1 MLMLWLWVLLALAAA
16 GVAGYFSWRADV
28 RRAVPHPWI
37 PAVLRGIVI
46 LLTALLL
53 LAPAFTIRKNETKK
67 PVVLVLQDN
76 SRSILNELGKD
87 STAYQ
92 EQMNEL
98 IDKFSADYEV
108 VKWNLN
114 GQTDSLYNFNNEVT
128 DLAASLDKAQEFY
141 GTQNLGAVILATDGR
156 YNQGINPIYRQGA
169 MKGSLYTIGIGD
181 TIAQKDI
188 RISKVYANKTVS
200 LNNTFEIRADILAD
214 KCAGYN
220 NTVRI
225 TEKGN
230 IISGSALNI
239 SNDRYDRSVS
249 FTIKA
254 DRPGLHH
261 YVIAVPPAE
270 GEEVIAN
277 NRRDV
282 FVEVV
287 DQQKH
292 VLIAGV
298 APHPD
303 IKAITEALKDLT
315 NYKITTRV
323 NNDFPSLLDDYDI
336 LVLHQLPGAGY
347 RSNPTIT
354 RAKKPTLYIMGMQ
367 TDKLSLNQMDKPVSF
382 NINPPTP
389 HDIFAE
395 YNTSFNAFNLPQ
407 NIRSVADKWPPLS
420 VPQGTIQLYPNA
432 QALFKGK
439 GTNIPLW
446 ALQQGATPTA
456 VITGEGLWRWRMYEY
471 KNFNNTEVTDEC
483 IRQTIAFLS
492 TDNTKDP
499 FRVTLPKYIWSD
511 REAITFNAFLRNAN
525 NEAVNTPDATI
536 TIKDSTGNSDKYSF
550 ERSGNTYRVNVGIR
564 AGGTYT
570 FTASVNYNGKSYTAT
585 GSFVV
590 ETIPLELMETG
601 ADYNLLYTLAQEN
614 DGAFF
619 PASQMQQAYDSVK
632 ANNNIKPVIET
643 TIESIPLIDRK
654 WFFFL
659 ILLFAVAEWLIRKY
673 WLAQ

>member
-1 MLMLWLWVLLALAAA
+1 MFWLWVLLALAAA

-37 PAVLRGIVI
+37 PAVLRTLVI
-46 LLTALLL
+46 FLTALLL
-53 LAPAFTIRKNETKK
+53 LAPTFTIRKNETKK
-67 PVVLVLQDN
+67 PVILVLQDN
-76 SRSILNELGKD
+76 SRSVANELG
-87 STAYQ
+87 SSNTAYQ
-92 EQMNEL
+92 TQLEDL
-98 IDKFSADYEV
+98 IDKFSSDYEV
-108 VKWNLN
+108 VKWNLE
-114 GQTDSLYNFNNEVT
+114 GQTDSLYNFNKDVT
-128 DLAASLDKAQEFY
+128 DIASSIDRVQEFY

-156 YNQGINPIYRQGA
+156 YNQGINPIYRQSD
-169 MKGSLYTIGIGD
+169 MKGPLYTIGIGD

-188 RISKVYANKTVS
+188 RISKVYANKTAT
-200 LNNTFEIRADILAD
+200 LNNSFEIRADILAD

-220 NTVRI
+220 NTIRVL
-225 TEKGN
+225 EN
-230 IISGSALNI
+230 DNVLSGSTLNI
-239 SNDRYDRSVS
+239 SSDRYDRSVS
-249 FTIKA
+249 FTVKA

-261 YVIAVPPAE
+261 YIISVPPAE
-270 GEEVIAN
+270 GEEVTAN

-292 VLIAGV
+292 ILIAGV

-303 IKAITEALKDLT
+303 IKAITEALKGLT
-315 NYKITTRV
+315 NYKITVRV
-323 NNDFPSLLDDYDI
+323 NNDFPSLLEDYDI
-336 LVLHQLPGAGY
+336 LILHQLPGTGY

-354 RAKKPTLYIMGMQ
+354 RAKKPTLYILGMQ
-367 TDKLSLNQMDKPVSF
+367 TDKIALNQMQKPVSF

-395 YNTSFNAFNLPQ
+395 YNNGFNAFNLPQ
-407 NIRSVADKWPPLS
+407 DIRSVADRWPPLS
-420 VPQGTIQLYPNA
+420 VPQGTLQLYPDA
-432 QALFKGK
+432 QALFTGK
-439 GTNIPLW
+439 GNNMPLW
-446 ALQQGATPTA
+446 ALQQGTIPTA
-456 VITGEGLWRWRMYEY
+456 IITGEGLWRWRMYEY
-471 KNFNNTEVTDEC
+471 KNFNNTNVTDEC

-525 NEAVNTPDATI
+525 NEAVNTPEATI
-536 TIKDSTGNSDKYSF
+536 IIKDSTGNTDKYSF
-550 ERSGNTYRVNVGIR
+550 ERSGSTYRLNIGIR

-570 FTASVNYNGKSYTAT
+570 YSASVKYNGKTYTSS

-601 ADYNLLYTLAQEN
+601 ADYNMLYTLAQKN
-614 DGAFF
+614 NGAFF
-619 PASQMQQAYDSVK
+619 PASQMQYVYDSVK
-632 ANNNIKPVIET
+632 TNKNIKPVIET